1 MSDIHALVGAYAV
14 DALDDLE
21 RAAFERHLADCATC
35 QSEVAGLREAAA
47 MMGATAATPPPAG
60 LRDRVLADIA
70 TVRPLPPPADRHVAA
85 SHAGGR
91 TRFRPG
97 ALVAA
102 AAAVIALGAGA
113 AIVQPWNDDDTSQS
127 GLTAADQ
134 IRAASDAET
143 FTETLQG
150 GAKTTVIRSR
160 SLNQAV
166 LVTQDMPE
174 APRDSVYELWLIHDG
189 EMVPAGLIPGGDRE
203 IVLEGDPADA
213 NGFGITIEPDG
224 GSDDPTLPPFAQIDF
239 TSA

>member
-70 TVRPLPPPADRHVAA
+70 TVRPLPPPVDRHAAA

-91 TRFRPG
+91 TRFRPRV
-97 ALVAA
+97 LVAA

-113 AIVQPWNDDDTSQS
+113 AIVQPWNDDTSQRQ
-127 GLTAADQ
+127 LTAADQ

-143 FTETLQG
+143 FTQTFDG
-150 GAKTTVIRSR
+150 GAKATVIRSR

-166 LVTQDMPE
+166 FVTQDMPE
-174 APRDSVYELWLIHDG
+174 APNDSVYELWLIHDDV
-189 EMVPAGLIPGGDRE
+189 MVPAGLMAGGDRE
-203 IVLEGDPADA
+203 VVLEGDPGDA

-224 GSDDPTLPPFAQIDF
+224 GSDEPTLPPFAQIDF